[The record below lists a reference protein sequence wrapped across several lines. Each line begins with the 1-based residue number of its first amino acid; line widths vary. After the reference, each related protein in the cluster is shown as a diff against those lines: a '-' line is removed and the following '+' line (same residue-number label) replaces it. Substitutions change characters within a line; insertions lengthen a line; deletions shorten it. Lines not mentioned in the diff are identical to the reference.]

1 MAAYLGASLYNR
13 RSIHQPSSP
22 LSPNLASPTSM
33 MEDSAP
39 PSLTWSGTFNVL
51 PSSVTAPKKL
61 GGDKIIL
68 PQSALEQLLN
78 ASSAQAS
85 TAVGVS
91 FTSYDP
97 LNPYASRNG
106 QHAYRDNTQKLP
118 NPLIFRLLNPRNNN
132 VVYAGIR
139 EFSAPDETLGLS
151 PFLQECLGID
161 AKEQSFVNGTNSSS
175 AIDLTGDDDMDNTTS
190 QAPVQVVVHARHL
203 PKGSYVRLRPL
214 EAGYDPDDWKPLLER
229 QLRENFTTLTRDS
242 ILTVKGVQGE
252 NFKFLID
259 KLAPE
264 GDGICVVDTDIE
276 VDIEA
281 LSEEQA
287 RETMRQITSK
297 AKAEPGSANGSSKGG
312 EIDVWKSVDGQVV
325 PGMYVDY
332 VLPSWNRSQHL
343 NITLSGIQ
351 DEDSLDLL
359 VSPKSSRQRA
369 LPRDAAHVFGN
380 FSPATHE
387 TKSITISPTNI
398 ELEDADSVLI
408 SVRAYGHSSREA
420 DQRAP
425 VPFTLRV
432 KCTGDESSLRD
443 EPKQNVHE
451 HENSSE
457 DVQCQNCNQWVPK
470 RTLVLHENFCR
481 RNNVVCGQC
490 RSVFKK
496 GSEEWDRHW
505 HCDKDGAFGN
515 SLLSRA
521 KHDGIFHEYRQCP
534 SCEFSTNSLA
544 DLARHQ
550 TSVCPGKLIL
560 CRFCHLEVPQEG
572 DPFNPS
578 PEVMLSGMT
587 AHELTDGARTTEC
600 HLCDKIIRLR
610 DMETHLK
617 HHELDKVGKEKPPIC
632 RNNNCGRTLHGVSSK
647 GQVGVG
653 TAQGQGPGNAL
664 GLCSLCFGPLYA
676 SMHDPEGK
684 ALRRR
689 IERRY
694 LGQLMTG
701 CGKSHCGN
709 EWCKTGRAKR
719 DLEPKGSGAAAALPL
734 VKPLVAAVPD
744 PEKPFYFCVDEASQT
759 RRKVAEMMAA
769 ERVWDVEWC
778 VAAAEAER
786 GNPDR
791 MRDWLQAWAPRR

>member
-1 MAAYLGASLYNR
+1 MADD
-13 RSIHQPSSP
+13 P
-22 LSPNLASPTSM
+22 
-33 MEDSAP
+33 P
-39 PSLTWSGTFNVL
+39 PSLSWSGSFSVL
-51 PSSVTAPKKL
+51 PPSVTASKNL
-61 GGDKIIL
+61 RGDKIIL

-85 TAVGVS
+85 AAAGAT

-97 LNPYASRNG
+97 SNPYASSNG
-106 QHAYRDNTQKLP
+106 QHMYRDSTQKLP
-118 NPLIFRLLNPRNNN
+118 NPLMFRLLNPKNNN

-161 AKEQSFVNGTNSSS
+161 AKDFPSTNGADPSTP
-175 AIDLTGDDDMDNTTS
+175 IDLTDDGDDAIDIKPT
-190 QAPVQVVVHARHL
+190 QAPVQVIVHARHL

-229 QLRENFTTLTRDS
+229 QLRESFTTLTRDS

-252 NFKFLID
+252 IFKFLVD

-264 GDGICVVDTDIE
+264 GDGVCVVDTDIE
-276 VDIEA
+276 VDIEP

-287 RETMRQITSK
+287 KETMRHIMSK
-297 AKAEPGSANGSSKGG
+297 AQPGSTDGSSKGG
-312 EIDVWKSVDGQVV
+312 EIDIWKSVDGQVV
-325 PGMYVDY
+325 PGTYVDY
-332 VLPSWNRSQHL
+332 VLPSWNRSQYL
-343 NITLSGIQ
+343 DITLSGIQ
-351 DEDSLDLL
+351 VEDSLDLF
-359 VSPKSSRQRA
+359 VSPRSSHQRA
-369 LPRDAAHVFGN
+369 LPRDAAHVFGS
-380 FSPATHE
+380 FSPAVHG

-398 ELEDADSVLI
+398 ELEDAEGILI
-408 SVRAYGHSSREA
+408 SVRGYRHPGNEA
-420 DQRAP
+420 KQQAP
-425 VPFTLRV
+425 VPYSLRV
-432 KCTGDESSLRD
+432 KCTSEDTSTVAG
-443 EPKQNVHE
+443 PKQDE
-451 HENSSE
+451 QEPSPD
-457 DVQCQNCNQWVPK
+457 DVECQNCHQWVPK
-470 RTLVLHENFCR
+470 RTLVLHENFCK
-481 RNNVVCGQC
+481 RNNIVCQQC
-490 RSVFKK
+490 KSVFKK
-496 GSEEWDRHW
+496 GSEEWDSHW
-505 HCDKDGAFGN
+505 HCDKDDAYGA
-515 SLLSRA
+515 SPISRA
-521 KHDGIFHEYRQCP
+521 KHDSIFHESRECS

-550 TSVCPGKLIL
+550 MSVCPGKIIL

-578 PEVMLSGMT
+578 PEVVLSGMT
-587 AHELTDGARTTEC
+587 AHELADGARTTEC

-617 HHELDKVGKEKPPIC
+617 HHELDKVGRERPPIC
-632 RNNNCGRTLHGVSSK
+632 RNINCGRTLHGVGPK

-664 GLCSLCFGPLYA
+664 GLCSLCFGPLYV

-694 LGQLMTG
+694 LSQLMTG
-701 CGKSHCGN
+701 CGKTHCAN
-709 EWCKTGRAKR
+709 EWCRTGRANAG
-719 DLEPKGSGAAAALPL
+719 LEPTGSSAAAALPL
-734 VKPLVAAVPD
+734 VKPLLAAVPE

-759 RRKVAEMMAA
+759 RRKLAEMMAA
-769 ERVWDVEWC
+769 ERVWDFEWC

-791 MRDWLQAWAPRR
+791 MRDWLQAWAPRG